1 MKIFDPAEERR
12 QLDGDVGYRV
22 VLDFDF
28 EESRSVGGLAS
39 SASAYLID
47 AIYALLVG
55 YDDPAQQLLKRAFDW
70 VTIAIKEGE
79 TPRDYGPDGTE
90 ALRYGTLAM
99 CNWLLHGIHDGDSLR
114 RSVEHEERFLMR
126 ERLGRDRTNVSL
138 TALSYVDAGAYQ
150 VALERLAAA
159 RFSAPKFQNAIRSEG
174 QMCYVICR
182 HRLGLEYTE
191 AQVASATE
199 RFLKRNMNTWLL
211 DGVPDRAAQWI
222 KVVHWRE
229 GTAGISPKEAVMM
242 CYKYLPDAEP
252 RVPGKN
258 VHERKAPRPKSTATG
273 RQG

>member
-28 EESRSVGGLAS
+28 EESRNLGGLAS

-55 YDDPAQQLLKRAFDW
+55 YDDPAQQLLERAFDW

-79 TPRDYGPDGTE
+79 RPRDYGPDGTE
-90 ALRYGTLAM
+90 AQRYETLGM
-99 CNWLLHGIHDGDSLR
+99 CAWLLHGAHDAESLNR
-114 RSVEHEERFLMR
+114 FVEHEERFLVR
-126 ERLGRDRTNVSL
+126 ECLGRDRANVSL
-138 TALSYVDAGAYQ
+138 TAINYVDAGAYGL
-150 VALERLAAA
+150 ALERLASA
-159 RFSAPKFQNAIRSEG
+159 RFSAPKSLNAIRSEG

-191 AQVASATE
+191 AEIASATE

-211 DGVPDRAAQWI
+211 DGVPDRAAQWM

-229 GTAGISPKEAVMM
+229 GAAGISPKEAVMM

-252 RVPGKN
+252 REPGKN
-258 VHERKAPRPKSTATG
+258 VRERKARRTKSTATG
-273 RQG
+273 R

>member
-39 SASAYLID
+39 SASAYLVD

-55 YDDPAQQLLKRAFDW
+55 YDDPGHQLLKRAFEW

-99 CNWLLHGIHDGDSLR
+99 CNWLLHGIHDADSLR

-126 ERLGRDRTNVSL
+126 ERLDQDRANVSL

-159 RFSAPKFQNAIRSEG
+159 RFSAPTFLNAIRGEA
-174 QMCYVICR
+174 QMCCVICC
-182 HRLGLEYTE
+182 HRLGLDYTE
-191 AQVASATE
+191 DEVSSATE
-199 RFLKRNMNTWLL
+199 RFLKRNMNSWLL
-211 DGVPDRAAQWI
+211 DGVPDRAAQWM

-229 GTAGISPKEAVMM
+229 GKAGISPEEAVLM
-242 CYKYLPDAEP
+242 CYKYLPDIQS
-252 RVPGKN
+252 RVSR
-258 VHERKAPRPKSTATG
+258 E
-273 RQG
+273 QGSPIEKRGQQ